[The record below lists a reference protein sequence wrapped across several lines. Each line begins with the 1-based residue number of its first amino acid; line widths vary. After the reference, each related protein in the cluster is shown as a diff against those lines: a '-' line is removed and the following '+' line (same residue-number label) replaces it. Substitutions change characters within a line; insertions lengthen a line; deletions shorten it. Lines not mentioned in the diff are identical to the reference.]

1 MDVADIAGVNYRT
14 SVQSHEIIILV
25 NDKVLGRDTVL
36 ARI

>member
-1 MDVADIAGVNYRT
+1 MDVADIVVVNYRT
-14 SVQSHEIIILV
+14 RIQSHEIIILV

>member
-1 MDVADIAGVNYRT
+1 MDVVDIVVVNYRT
-14 SVQSHEIIILV
+14 SIQSHEIIILV